1 MDPNFQSAPVN
12 NPEPAGLLAAPLG
25 LLSQGY
31 AGIVEAARKITG
43 SSSVDTTGQVPASG
57 GRRRRMRGGSNINI
71 PILPGSYD
79 AIVAPPP
86 AAPAPAP
93 VAAAAPAPVAAAPA
107 PPAPAPA
114 VKAGGSKRRRSRSH
128 SGGKSKRTKKS
139 KRSKSRS
146 RSRSRK

>member
-1 MDPNFQSAPVN
+1 MDPNLQSAPQDSGV
-12 NPEPAGLLAAPLG
+12 LANSINA
-25 LLSQGY
+25 LSQVS
-31 AGIVEAARKITG
+31 AGIVEVARKFNPLG
-43 SSSVDTTGQVPASG
+43 SSSSVDTTGQYPAAG

-79 AIVAPPP
+79 AIVAPP
-86 AAPAPAP
+86 AAPAPA
-93 VAAAAPAPVAAAPA
+93 APAAPVAAAPVAMA

-114 VKAGGSKRRRSRSH
+114 VKTGGSKRRRSRSH

-146 RSRSRK
+146 KSRNRK

>member
-1 MDPNFQSAPVN
+1 MDPNLQSAPQDSGV
-12 NPEPAGLLAAPLG
+12 LG
-25 LLSQGY
+25 NSINALSQVS
-31 AGIVEAARKITG
+31 AGIVEVARKFNPLG
-43 SSSVDTTGQVPASG
+43 SSSSVDTTGQVPAAG

-79 AIVAPPP
+79 AIVAPPAPPAP
-86 AAPAPAP
+86 AAP
-93 VAAAAPAPVAAAPA
+93 VAAAPAPVAMA

-146 RSRSRK
+146 RYRSRK